1 MTRLLIADDHPL
13 FREAL
18 QGALANYF
26 SDLEIREADSLDS
39 TLEAL
44 NLDDEVDLL
53 LLDLHM
59 PGAGDLYGL
68 IRIRKDYPMLPVA
81 VISGAE
87 DPQIISRCMGFG
99 ALGFIP
105 KSLSSAEIANAIASI
120 LDGDEWLPEG
130 MAEQIGD
137 VSQEDKELA
146 EKVAD
151 LTPQQYRVLYYVHE
165 GLLNKQIAYQLGITE
180 ATVKAHMTAI
190 FRKLNVYSRTQAVLL
205 AERLQ
210 LSPPEQ
216 DTGTQA

>member
-18 QGALANYF
+18 QGALANHF
-26 SDLEIREADSLDS
+26 NELSIIEADSLES

-44 NLDDEVDLL
+44 QAGDDIDLL

-59 PGAGDLYGL
+59 PGSGDLYGL
-68 IRIRKDYPMLPVA
+68 IRIREDFPLLPVA
-81 VISGAE
+81 IISGTE
-87 DPQIISRCMGFG
+87 DAQVIGRCMGFG

-105 KSLSSAEIANAIASI
+105 KSMPSQQIAAAIATI
-120 LDGDEWLPEG
+120 LEGDEWVPEG
-130 MAEQIGD
+130 MR
-137 VSQEDKELA
+137 SQLQTLSQADMELA
-146 EKVAD
+146 DKVAA
-151 LTPQQYRVLYYVHE
+151 LTPQQYRVLFYVHE

-190 FRKLNVYSRTQAVLL
+190 FRKLDVYSRTQAVLL

-210 LSPPEQ
+210 LAAPQETA
-216 DTGTQA
+216 D

>member
-18 QGALANYF
+18 QGALATHF
-26 SDLEIREADSLDS
+26 IDLQIVEADSLES
-39 TLEAL
+39 TLDVLA
-44 NLDDEVDLL
+44 NDDEIDLL

-68 IRIRKDYPMLPVA
+68 IRIREDFPLLPVA
-81 VISGAE
+81 IISGTE
-87 DPQIISRCMGFG
+87 DPAVIGRCIGFG

-105 KSLSSAEIANAIASI
+105 KSMPSQQIAAAIGSI

-130 MAEQIGD
+130 MRSQIQSL
-137 VSQEDKELA
+137 SQEDIELA
-146 EKVAD
+146 DKVAA

-190 FRKLNVYSRTQAVLL
+190 FRKLDVYSRTQAVLL

-210 LSPPEQ
+210 LAPPEEEVK
-216 DTGTQA
+216 

>member
-18 QGALANYF
+18 QGALANHF
-26 SDLEIREADSLDS
+26 ADLNIREADTLDS

-44 NLDDEVDLL
+44 SVDDDIDLL

-68 IRIRKDYPMLPVA
+68 IRIRNDYPMLPVA

-87 DPQIISRCMGFG
+87 DPQVIGRCMGFG

-105 KSLSSAEIANAIASI
+105 KSLASAEIAQAIASI

-146 EKVAD
+146 EKIAD

-216 DTGTQA
+216 TTSNG